1 MPNKQ
6 EPILVHVS
14 TFFRLPK
21 IDVKVPS
28 TGLESRL
35 QLLFW
40 NFTIFFIIIL
50 LSTLLTLLLL
60 LWKVWTQESFQKV
73 EFDRQGERT
82 IIIIIIIIIITSDTG
97 KSKL

>member
-14 TFFRLPK
+14 TFFRVPK

-35 QLLFW
+35 HLLFW
-40 NFTIFFIIIL
+40 NFTIFFIIYI
-50 LSTLLTLLLL
+50 
-60 LWKVWTQESFQKV
+60 VININN
-73 EFDRQGERT
+73 
-82 IIIIIIIIIITSDTG
+82 IIIIIVKGLNPGVI
-97 KSKL
+97 SKG

>member
-14 TFFRLPK
+14 TFVRLPK

-35 QLLFW
+35 HLLFW
-40 NFTIFFIIIL
+40 NFTIFFIIYI
-50 LSTLLTLLLL
+50 
-60 LWKVWTQESFQKV
+60 VINIINIIN
-73 EFDRQGERT
+73 
-82 IIIIIIIIIITSDTG
+82 IIIIIIVKGLNPGVI
-97 KSKL
+97 SKGWVWSSGCTDDYYYYYYKWYR

>member
-28 TGLESRL
+28 TDLESRL
-35 QLLFW
+35 HLPFW
-40 NFTIFFIIIL
+40 NFTIFFIIYI
-50 LSTLLTLLLL
+50 
-60 LWKVWTQESFQKV
+60 VINIIN
-73 EFDRQGERT
+73 
-82 IIIIIIIIIITSDTG
+82 IIIIIVKGLNPGVI
-97 KSKL
+97 SKG